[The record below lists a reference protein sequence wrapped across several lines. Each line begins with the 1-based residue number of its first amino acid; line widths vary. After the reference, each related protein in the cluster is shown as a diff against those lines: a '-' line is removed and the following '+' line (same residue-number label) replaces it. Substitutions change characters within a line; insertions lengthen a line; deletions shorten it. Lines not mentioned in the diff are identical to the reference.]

1 MSFGGGMFEGALAG
15 AQQAT
20 QDWNGLTQ
28 AAGEGKLLLEPGV
41 AEQCAKH
48 CEDMIDKLDGHRAD
62 VGSLMWGVNMGVC
75 QIGEQLSGKFS
86 NKGVTDP
93 KNSVVAVINEH
104 QMVLKQMAAAYRA
117 AGKAFASQEHDN
129 TAAVRG

>member
-41 AEQCAKH
+41 ADQCAKH
-48 CEDMIDKLDGHRAD
+48 CEDMIDKLDGHRAQGPVVVD
-62 VGSLMWGVNMGVC
+62 C
-75 QIGEQLSGKFS
+75 QGCGQ
-86 NKGVTDP
+86 
-93 KNSVVAVINEH
+93 
-104 QMVLKQMAAAYRA
+104 
-117 AGKAFASQEHDN
+117 AF
-129 TAAVRG
+129 